1 MVTVVVTPESESL
14 SSTSETR
21 VARIQG
27 NGKETKTMMSTRLL
41 AFVAAGVV
49 ACGGS
54 TTSSED
60 PLAGGAGRASTPG
73 SAAGNGGANTG
84 AANTTGAYAGAY
96 DVPVTSPELAP
107 AATFA
112 LAEIAWT
119 VSGDQAR
126 LAYNLPRGL
135 VGTSVRVDFAGT
147 IDVATG
153 RATLTGDAGT
163 SECTT
168 TATTVVCNEV
178 MRGLLPLAGD
188 LGVVASIAQVEYPS
202 APNDRVLVAQ
212 KFIGDPIGIVR
223 VDLTKPVT
231 PGTTPEDNHGGG
243 KGKGN

>member
-1 MVTVVVTPESESL
+1 
-14 SSTSETR
+14 
-21 VARIQG
+21 
-27 NGKETKTMMSTRLL
+27 MMTRLQ
-41 AFVAAGVV
+41 AFAFFAAGIV

-60 PLAGGAGRASTPG
+60 PLAGGASTTPG
-73 SAAGNGGANTG
+73 SAAGNGANGAA
-84 AANTTGAYAGAY
+84 AANTAGAYAGSY
-96 DVPVTSPELAP
+96 DVPVSSPELAP

-135 VGTSVRVDFAGT
+135 VGTSVRVDFTGT
-147 IDVATG
+147 LDVATG
-153 RATLTGDAGT
+153 HATLTGAAGT

-223 VDLTKPVT
+223 VDLTKPVAPSAT
-231 PGTTPEDNHGGG
+231 APEDNHGGG
-243 KGKGN
+243 GKGKGN

>member
-1 MVTVVVTPESESL
+1 
-14 SSTSETR
+14 
-21 VARIQG
+21 
-27 NGKETKTMMSTRLL
+27 MMSTRLRAL
-41 AFVAAGVV
+41 AVVAAGVV

-60 PLAGGAGRASTPG
+60 PLAGGASTPG
-73 SAAGNGGANTG
+73 SAAGNGGATTTP
-84 AANTTGAYAGAY
+84 ANTTGAYAGAY
-96 DVPVTSPELAP
+96 DVPVSPELAP

-153 RATLTGDAGT
+153 HATLVGAAGT

-168 TATTVVCNEV
+168 TATTVVCNET

-223 VDLTKPVT
+223 VDLTRPVA
-231 PGTTPEDNHGGG
+231 PGATTPEPIDNHGGKG
-243 KGKGN
+243 GGKGN